1 MLVENR
7 GFLCWTHK
15 VDLPTRPGNGP
26 HSYVRDLLYCGQTIT
41 LTHDI
46 CPQMAKSHNW
56 KPSSA
61 VREHT
66 RAAWGGRG
74 RGDGLEQ
81 ADEAVR
87 GCCGPTAGKMPWAGR
102 GREEEEGVRKEGT

>member
-1 MLVENR
+1 MLVQNR
-7 GFLCWTHK
+7 GYLCWTHK
-15 VDLPTRPGNGP
+15 VDLLTHSGNGP

-41 LTHDI
+41 LTHDN

-56 KPSSA
+56 KPSST

-66 RAAWGGRG
+66 QAPWGGG
-74 RGDGLEQ
+74 FEQ

-87 GCCGPTAGKMPWAGR
+87 GGCGPTAGKMPWAGR
-102 GREEEEGVRKEGT
+102 GREEEEGMRKGGT